1 MAIITLTTDFG
12 YKDHFVA
19 AIKGSI
25 LKELQDAIIV
35 DISHNIS
42 PLDIKECAYILKNA
56 YSYFPKGS
64 IHIIG
69 MDSEL
74 SIENEHIVVQVD
86 GHFFIGANNGIIS
99 LVAEEL
105 NIERMVEIKLPNVDV
120 NSFPVLEVFVKV
132 ACHLARG
139 GELSVVSKPL
149 DNLKEVKE
157 LKPRITNNGNTIL
170 GNVIYIDNYGNAVTN
185 ISMALFE
192 AYKNGRAFEIVARRQ
207 KIKSIHKSYN
217 GIINYDLPVA
227 QRKGPSDA
235 LAIFNAAGFIEI
247 AIYRSDL
254 NSVGGAS
261 TLLGLTKDA
270 LITINFL

>member
-12 YKDHFVA
+12 HKDHFVA

-25 LKELQDAIIV
+25 LNEVPDVSIV
-35 DISHNIS
+35 DISHEIS
-42 PLDIKECAYILKNA
+42 PLDTKECAYILKNA
-56 YSYFPKGS
+56 YTHFPKGT

-69 MDSEL
+69 MDSEA
-74 SIENEHIVVQVD
+74 SVENEHIAVQVN
-86 GHFFIGANNGIIS
+86 GHYFIGANNGVIS
-99 LVAEEL
+99 LVTKEIEPEHVAQI
-105 NIERMVEIKLPNVDV
+105 NIPNVEIT
-120 NSFPVLEVFVKV
+120 SFPVLEVFVKA

-139 GELSVVSKPL
+139 GQLGVISTPF
-149 DNLKEVKE
+149 NGLKDAKE
-157 LKPRITNNGNTIL
+157 LEPRITNEGKTII

-185 ISMALFE
+185 ISKALFE
-192 AYKNGRAFEIVARRQ
+192 AYRNGRAFEIIARRQ

-217 GIINYDLPVA
+217 GIINYDLPEM

-235 LAIFNAAGFIEI
+235 LAIFNSSGYIEI

-261 TLLGLTKDA
+261 TLLGLTNEA
-270 LITINFL
+270 MITINFL

>member
-12 YKDHFVA
+12 HKDHFVA

-25 LKELQDAIIV
+25 LKEIHDVTIV
-35 DISHNIS
+35 DISHTIS
-42 PLDIKECAYILKNA
+42 PLDIKECAYIVKNA
-56 YSYFPKGS
+56 YSYFPKGT

-69 MDSEL
+69 MDAED
-74 SIENEHIVVQVD
+74 SIENEHLIVQID
-86 GHFFIGANNGIIS
+86 DHYFIGANNGVLS
-99 LVAEEL
+99 LVAKEL
-105 NIERMVEIKLPNVDV
+105 NIESVSQITIPNTTI

-139 GELSVVSKPL
+139 GKIGVVSEPF
-149 DNLKEVKE
+149 NGLKDVKE
-157 LKPRITNNGNTIL
+157 LKPRITNDGNTII

-185 ISMALFE
+185 ISKSLFE

-207 KIKSIHKSYN
+207 KIKAIHKTYN
-217 GIINYDLPVA
+217 GIINYELPEI
-227 QRKGPSDA
+227 QRKGASDA
-235 LAIFNAAGFIEI
+235 LAIFNASGYIEI

-261 TLLGLTKDA
+261 TLLGLTKDTV
-270 LITINFL
+270 ITINFL